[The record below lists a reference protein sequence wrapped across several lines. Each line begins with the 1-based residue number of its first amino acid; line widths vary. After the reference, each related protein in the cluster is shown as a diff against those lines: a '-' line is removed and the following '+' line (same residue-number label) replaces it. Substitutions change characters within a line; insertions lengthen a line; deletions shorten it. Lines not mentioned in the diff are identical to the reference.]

1 MKEQTFYPKRWSSLE
16 ENRLLPL
23 LPSTLFSPTERL
35 HASAQISLLVGSQEA
50 LLSAMLLGELQ
61 LYKVGGKKCSLY
73 ELFFTLVW
81 VQHGSCTPTWCVT
94 AQRTAKVKSKSAS
107 RETKAT
113 IS

>member
-1 MKEQTFYPKRWSSLE
+1 MKEQIFYPKRWNSLE

-61 LYKVGGKKCSLY
+61 LYQVGEKNVVCTNCSLPWFGFSMAAA
-73 ELFFTLVW
+73 LRL
-81 VQHGSCTPTWCVT
+81 CV
-94 AQRTAKVKSKSAS
+94 
-107 RETKAT
+107 
-113 IS
+113 